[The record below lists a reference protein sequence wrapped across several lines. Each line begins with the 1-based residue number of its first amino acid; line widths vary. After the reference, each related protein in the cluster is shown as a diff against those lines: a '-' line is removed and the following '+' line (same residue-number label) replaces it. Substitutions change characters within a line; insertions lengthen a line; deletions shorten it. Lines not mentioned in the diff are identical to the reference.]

1 MTPAT
6 ATPTGDEARIRA
18 CIDAVAQAIRVKDV
32 NALMTH
38 YTPDT
43 IVFDLMPLQTLGR
56 DAYRRNFEAWFGSVE
71 GPIEFEIHDLR
82 IATRDDVA
90 FGHYTSAIRCR
101 RKTGSQ
107 TEYQVRVSL
116 GLRRVAGDWLI
127 VHEHVS
133 LPFASME
140 AMQAALGSA

>member
-1 MTPAT
+1 MPAT
-6 ATPTGDEARIRA
+6 TTSTRDEAPIRA

-32 NALMTH
+32 NALMAH

-43 IVFDLMPLQTLGR
+43 IIFDLMPLQTLGI

-90 FGHYTSAIRCR
+90 FGHYTSGISCR
-101 RKTGSQ
+101 RKTGAQ
-107 TEYQVRVSL
+107 TEYRVRVSV
-116 GLRRVAGDWLI
+116 GLRKVGGDWLI

>member
-1 MTPAT
+1 MPAT
-6 ATPTGDEARIRA
+6 TTPTRDEARIRA
-18 CIDAVAQAIRVKDV
+18 RIDAVAQAIRVKDV

-43 IVFDLMPLQTLGR
+43 LIFDLMPLQTLGI

-90 FGHYTSAIRCR
+90 FGHYTSRIRYR
-101 RKTGSQ
+101 RKTGAQ
-107 TEYQVRVSL
+107 TEYRVRVSV
-116 GLRRVAGDWLI
+116 GLRKVGGDWLI
-127 VHEHVS
+127 GHEHVS

>member
-1 MTPAT
+1 MPAT
-6 ATPTGDEARIRA
+6 TTPTRDEARIRA

-43 IVFDLMPLQTLGR
+43 IIFDLMPLQTLGI
-56 DAYRRNFEAWFGSVE
+56 DAYRGNFEAWFGSVE

-90 FGHYTSAIRCR
+90 FGHYTSGIRCR
-101 RKTGSQ
+101 RKTGAQ
-107 TEYQVRVSL
+107 TEYRVRVSV
-116 GLRRVAGDWLI
+116 GLRKVGGDWLI

-140 AMQAALGSA
+140 AMQTALGAT

>member
-1 MTPAT
+1 MPAT
-6 ATPTGDEARIRA
+6 TTPTRDEARIRA

-38 YTPDT
+38 DTPDT
-43 IVFDLMPLQTLGR
+43 IIFDLMPLQTLGI

-90 FGHYTSAIRCR
+90 FGHYTAGSGAGGRPGR
-101 RKTGSQ
+101 RRSTGC
-107 TEYQVRVSL
+107 
-116 GLRRVAGDWLI
+116 G
-127 VHEHVS
+127 
-133 LPFASME
+133 
-140 AMQAALGSA
+140 

>member
-1 MTPAT
+1 M
-6 ATPTGDEARIRA
+6 
-18 CIDAVAQAIRVKDV
+18 AQAIRVKDV
-32 NALMTH
+32 DALMTH
-38 YTPDT
+38 YTPD
-43 IVFDLMPLQTLGR
+43 IIIFDLMPLQTLGI

-90 FGHYTSAIRCR
+90 FGHYTSGISCR
-101 RKTGSQ
+101 RKTGAQ
-107 TEYQVRVSL
+107 TEYRVRVSV
-116 GLRRVAGDWLI
+116 GLRKVGGDWLI